1 MNIDSKIFDQD
12 DKFWANY
19 LKGRPQAPEALFDR
33 IFNYHASHGGAFG
46 TVHDVGAGNGP
57 YSRKLRSR
65 FNHVIV
71 SDIVAT
77 NVELARERLG
87 TDGFSYR
94 TAKAEEADDLPAGTV
109 DLVFATNVM
118 HFPDQQLAMA
128 AIVKQLKS
136 GGTFACGTFG
146 PARFEDA
153 KLQDLWQRISYEGG
167 RQLLKKEGVE
177 QPEQTIRVMAR
188 TGEAN
193 MAPLDPKLFVPG
205 AQRIHLNMKSGG
217 IVGIL
222 PPEEAHRNKE
232 PIYTGP
238 DDEVIYEEEEGWGF
252 EKDLE
257 GVKEHICSFPFVAEN
272 LDKFAH
278 LFVELDNLL
287 GDGRVVRGYFPA
299 QVILATRR

>member
-1 MNIDSKIFDQD
+1 MNLDSNIFAQD

-19 LKGRPQAPEALFDR
+19 LKGRPQAPESLFER
-33 IFNYHASHGGAFG
+33 IFNYHASHGGIFG

-57 YSRKLRSR
+57 YSQKLRSR

-71 SDIVAT
+71 SDIVAK
-77 NVELARERLG
+77 NVELAQYRLG

-94 TAKAEEADDLPAGTV
+94 TAKVEEAEDLPTGSV

-118 HFPDQQLAMA
+118 HFPDQQLAMT
-128 AIVKQLKS
+128 AIAQQLKS

-146 PARFEDA
+146 TARFEDA

-167 RQLLKKEGVE
+167 RQLLKKKGVE
-177 QPEQTIRVMAR
+177 QPQQTIRVMAR

-193 MAPLDPKLFVPG
+193 MAPLDPKVFVAG
-205 AQRIHLNMKSGG
+205 AQRIHLNMKNGG

-222 PPEEAHRNKE
+222 PPDEAHRSRE
-232 PIYTGP
+232 PNYTGP
-238 DDEVIYEEEEGWGF
+238 DDEVIFEEEDGWSF
-252 EKDLE
+252 EKDLD

-272 LDKFAH
+272 LDAFAD
-278 LFVELDNLL
+278 LFAELDELL

-299 QVILATRR
+299 QIILATRR